1 MIGSVLVRK
10 LPEEK
15 HRRMQKTDNQCLKKK
30 ENNAMIKRALLRKDY
45 AYKEKETLSSK
56 E

>member
-30 ENNAMIKRALLRKDY
+30 ENNAMIKERYCVKTTHTKRK
-45 AYKEKETLSSK
+45 KL
-56 E
+56 

>member
-1 MIGSVLVRK
+1 
-10 LPEEK
+10 
-15 HRRMQKTDNQCLKKK
+15 MQKTDNQCLKKK
-30 ENNAMIKRALLRKDY
+30 ENNAMIERALLRKNY